1 MGPSVTLTCSV
12 PAAYIR
18 IDHYGPV
25 RVASEVTR
33 ASAQEC
39 GLTGAL
45 PHQAAVI
52 ASELARNIAKHAT
65 YGALSIHP
73 LPLGGGLEILAA
85 DHGPGSPELER
96 CRTDGFTT
104 TSTLG
109 AVSRVAATFTIET
122 RPGTGTLVRA
132 RLALPGRRQ
141 AAHQD
146 TGLVSLPADIGTHCA
161 DAAADANAAAVLDT
175 GTARTADVIDGLGHG
190 HGHEAAEAAQAAPRS
205 FRDTAEQ
212 PLPHILT
219 APHRALRH
227 TRGTAVGIARP
238 HAERAECSGTG
249 DVRTGTLSPHHV
261 HRRVTGRPGIVG
273 RRTPA
278 PHTRHARQLLRPAGT
293 AVVLPADGIDP
304 QWSHTP
310 TDFPPRPAP
319 PLLAAAI
326 APTPPAL
333 RFQDDATVSTARP
346 GQVTS

>member
-96 CRTDGFTT
+96 CRTDGYSTT
-104 TSTLG
+104 NTLG
-109 AVSRVAATFTIET
+109 AVSRVAAPFTIET
-122 RPGTGTLVRA
+122 RPGTGTLARA

-146 TGLVSLPADIGTHCA
+146 TGLVSLPADSGTHCA
-161 DAAADANAAAVLDT
+161 DADADAAAVLDT
-175 GTARTADVIDGLGHG
+175 GTARTAAVIDGLG
-190 HGHEAAEAAQAAPRS
+190 HGHEAAEAAQTAPRS

-212 PLPHILT
+212 PLPHILPPRT
-219 APHRALRH
+219 APCATPGAPRSASPAR
-227 TRGTAVGIARP
+227 TR
-238 HAERAECSGTG
+238 SGP
-249 DVRTGTLSPHHV
+249 S
-261 HRRVTGRPGIVG
+261 
-273 RRTPA
+273 
-278 PHTRHARQLLRPAGT
+278 
-293 AVVLPADGIDP
+293 
-304 QWSHTP
+304 
-310 TDFPPRPAP
+310 
-319 PLLAAAI
+319 AAAPATSAR
-326 APTPPAL
+326 APSLPT
-333 RFQDDATVSTARP
+333 TCTA
-346 GQVTS
+346 G